1 MNPNADRIKD
11 ELMGDVQGAL
21 AGLRSLRDELRLQ
34 IHLGGMDARRKLDAL
49 EVDFVKLQS
58 AAKHATDGSIVALR
72 DAYLELK
79 ASLKA
84 QSGKR

>member
-1 MNPNADRIKD
+1 MNPKADQIKM

-21 AGLRSLRDELRLQ
+21 AGLHSLRDEVRLQ

-49 EVDFVKLQS
+49 EIDFGKLQS
-58 AAKHATDGSIVALR
+58 AAKQATDGSIVALR
-72 DAYLELK
+72 DAYLDLK

-84 QSGKR
+84 QSGKK